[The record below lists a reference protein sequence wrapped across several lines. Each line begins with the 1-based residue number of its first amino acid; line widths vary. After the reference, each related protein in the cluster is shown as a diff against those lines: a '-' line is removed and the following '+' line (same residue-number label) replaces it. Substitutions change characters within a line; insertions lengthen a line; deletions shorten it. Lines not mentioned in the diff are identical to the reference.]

1 MFQIAGLPKF
11 VCPQTIYGLRPRRRK
26 MTLDTSIEA
35 AGATVIETQPIPS
48 NKNAGEHE
56 HPSRGR
62 NGTPFHQLAAAIP
75 GRHGLS
81 STDYGIC

>member
-56 HPSRGR
+56 HRYRGR
-62 NGTPFHQLAAAIP
+62 NGTPFHQFAAAIP
-75 GRHGLS
+75 GRHELS
-81 STDYGIC
+81 STDYGIR